1 MRNEKGQCL
10 ENSERSGEGRIV
22 SIPYDQLS
30 PDTLTAVIEE
40 FVTRDGTNYGETEV
54 PLEQKIRRVQRQL
67 ISGKALVLFDTE
79 TQTCNIVSRDDPAIK
94 GRIW

>member
-1 MRNEKGQCL
+1 M
-10 ENSERSGEGRIV
+10 